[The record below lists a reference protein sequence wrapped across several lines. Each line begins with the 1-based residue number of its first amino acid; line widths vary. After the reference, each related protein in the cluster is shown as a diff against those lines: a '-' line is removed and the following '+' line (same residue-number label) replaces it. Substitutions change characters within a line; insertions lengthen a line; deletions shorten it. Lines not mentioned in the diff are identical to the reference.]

1 MIKKKERRYVNM
13 IHFKLAELRKK
24 NNLTQQELGDILNV
38 SYQTISKWENSV
50 VFPDISVLPQISS
63 YFGVSV
69 DALLGLVPL
78 GEEYSPSNS
87 GTVEYWN
94 QRLDYLK
101 MTRKSMWN
109 EDYFQFLITAVWN
122 INKPITVLDCG
133 CGYGALGLLIM
144 PLLPEGSKYTGI
156 DFSETMI
163 ESAKKIYRDSGIS
176 AEFVLSDILSYQPK
190 EKYDMVIS
198 QAVLRHVDDGE
209 RFLRKMAEFL
219 KKDGILVSME
229 CNREFEADGLY
240 IRGMDYSR
248 LCQHEGLNKLWQ
260 TELQRQNRDYSIAMK
275 IPHYMKKMGLKNI
288 STRMNDRVTFLEPEQ
303 EMYDELLESII
314 KADYWD
320 DEKTDAEI
328 EADISYFMN
337 HGMSRKEAEDYCR
350 QQNGIVKYLKK
361 NREKAAITKATG
373 YMISY
378 GWKV

>member
-1 MIKKKERRYVNM
+1 MIN
-13 IHFKLAELRKK
+13 FKLAELRKK

-38 SYQTISKWENSV
+38 SYQTISKWENNM
-50 VFPDISVLPQISS
+50 VFPDISVLPQIST

-78 GEEYSPSNS
+78 EQEYNPSNS
-87 GTVEYWN
+87 GTAEYWEG
-94 QRLDYLK
+94 RMDYLK
-101 MTRKSMWN
+101 MTRKIMWN
-109 EDYFQFLITAVWN
+109 DDYIQFLVRDVWK
-122 INKPITVLDCG
+122 IKEPITVLDCG

-144 PLLPEGSKYTGI
+144 PLLPKGSKYVGI
-156 DFSETMI
+156 DFSKNMI
-163 ESAKKIYRDSGIS
+163 ESAVKTYENTDVQAS
-176 AEFVLSDILSYQPK
+176 FVITDIISYQPK

-209 RFLRKMAEFL
+209 MFLRKMSEFL
-219 KKDGILVSME
+219 KKDGILISME

-248 LCQHEGLNKLWQ
+248 LCQHEGLEKLWK
-260 TELQRQNRDYSIAMK
+260 TELEMQNRDYSIAMK
-275 IPHYMKKMGLKNI
+275 IPHYMKKIGLRNI

-314 KADYWD
+314 RADHWD
-320 DEKTDAEI
+320 DEKTDVEI

-337 HGMSRKEAEDYCR
+337 HGMNRKEAEDYCR
-350 QQNGIVKYLKK
+350 QQNGIVRYLKK
-361 NREKAAITKATG
+361 NRGEVSITKATG

-378 GWKV
+378 GWK